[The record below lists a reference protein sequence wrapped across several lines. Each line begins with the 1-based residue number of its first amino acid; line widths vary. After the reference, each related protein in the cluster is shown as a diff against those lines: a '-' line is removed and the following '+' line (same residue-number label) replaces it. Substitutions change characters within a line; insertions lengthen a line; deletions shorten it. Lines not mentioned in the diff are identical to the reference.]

1 MMTSS
6 ANYHPAAVAESV
18 DNTPILIA
26 YDGSEFAKAAIT
38 EAGGQIRAGRRA
50 IVLTVSYS
58 TEGLLFLGVGGL
70 PGDTPTVQ
78 GMIEDAE
85 RSAEKVAEEGVGLAR
100 DAGFEAEPMVVVGT
114 PIWDQIVQSAER
126 LDASLIVI
134 GSHGRSGLGQVMLGS
149 VAAAVAQ
156 HSKRSVLIVHRPH

>member
-1 MMTSS
+1 M
-6 ANYHPAAVAESV
+6 AESGE
-18 DNTPILIA
+18 NSAILIA
-26 YDGSEFAKAAIT
+26 YDGSEFAKAAIA
-38 EAGGQIRAGRRA
+38 EAAGQLRPGRRA

-58 TEGLLFLGVGGL
+58 TEGLLFLGVGGF
-70 PGDTPTVQ
+70 PADAPTVE

-100 DAGFEAEPMVVVGT
+100 DAGFDAEPMVVVGS
-114 PIWDQIVQSAER
+114 PIWEQIVQSAER
-126 LDASLIVI
+126 FDASLIVI

-156 HSKRSVLIVHRPH
+156 HSKRSVLIVHRPE

>member
-1 MMTSS
+1 M
-6 ANYHPAAVAESV
+6 AESG
-18 DNTPILIA
+18 DNSAVLIA
-26 YDGSEFAKAAIT
+26 YDGSEFAKAAIG
-38 EAGGQIRAGRRA
+38 EAADQLGPGRRA

-70 PGDTPTVQ
+70 PADAPTVE

-100 DAGFEAEPMVVVGT
+100 DAGFEAEPEVVVGS
-114 PIWDQIVQSAER
+114 PIWEQIVQSAER
-126 LDASLIVI
+126 LDAGLIVI
-134 GSHGRSGLGQVMLGS
+134 GSHGRTGLGQVMLGS

-156 HSKRSVLIVHRPH
+156 HSKRSVLIVHLPR